1 METDQTEI
9 MRRQADLPKAAE
21 NLTAIASTT
30 GQSNA
35 GKLWVSETFTSRQGE
50 GRLTGTTSF
59 FIRTSGCNLRCWFCD
74 TPYASWQP
82 EGQWISIDELV
93 DSAKASQCQHIVLT
107 GGEPL
112 LPLGIDDLVR
122 RLRALPMHVTIE
134 TAGTVFRDV
143 PVDLVSISP
152 KLASSGPTD
161 TSSSAHRRHHAARW
175 RPQVIRQLIAN
186 ADQHQIKFVVDTESD
201 FADSAAAVES
211 IGVSPE
217 NVWIMPQATT
227 EQELDGKAGWL
238 LVLCQTKG
246 YQYCDRMHIRW
257 YGNRRGT

>member
-9 MRRQADLPKAAE
+9 MRRNADFPKASP
-21 NLTAIASTT
+21 NLTTMVTT
-30 GQSNA
+30 EAESRA
-35 GKLWVSETFTSRQGE
+35 GKLWISETFTSRQGE

-82 EGQWISIDELV
+82 EGEWISIAELV
-93 DSAKASQCQHIVLT
+93 EAAKASACDHVVLT

-112 LPLGIDDLVR
+112 LPLGVNDLVR

-161 TSSSAHRRHHAARW
+161 TASPAYRRHEATRW
-175 RPQVIRQLIAN
+175 RPEVIRQLIAN
-186 ADQHQIKFVVDTESD
+186 ADQHQVKFVVETESD
-201 FADSAAAVES
+201 FADSAAAAEA
-211 IGVSPE
+211 IGVTPE
-217 NVWIMPQATT
+217 NVWIMPQATS
-227 EQELDGKAGWL
+227 ERELDEKAVWL
-238 LVLCQTKG
+238 AALCRTRG